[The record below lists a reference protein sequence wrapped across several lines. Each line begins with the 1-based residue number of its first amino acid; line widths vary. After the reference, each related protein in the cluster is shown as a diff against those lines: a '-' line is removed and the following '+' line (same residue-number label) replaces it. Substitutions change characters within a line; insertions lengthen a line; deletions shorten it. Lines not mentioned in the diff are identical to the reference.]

1 MARLNVDLSS
11 SMVGVR
17 ILYEFL
23 DLPEQ
28 PDEGTKPNIQ
38 VKDGRIEFRDVHF
51 GYHSN
56 VAVLKGM
63 SFSAE
68 PGCITALVGPSGGGK
83 STVLSLLLRLYEG
96 YRGSIFIDE
105 KEVSTVS
112 RHSLRENFAF
122 VGQDAFLFRGS
133 IRDNIAFGSSGATDD
148 EIVAAAKAAHAD
160 DFIRQFP
167 SSYETQVG
175 EHGMQ
180 LSGGQR
186 QRISVARALIRKAPI
201 ILLDEPTTFLD
212 SETESYVNLAISKLF
227 SGRTRL
233 IIAHRLYTISHADKI
248 YVVEDGRIVEWGR
261 HDALLRQ
268 GGRYAHFVNLQ
279 LTREK
284 QLQLV

>member
-1 MARLNVDLSS
+1 MS
-11 SMVGVR
+11 
-17 ILYEFL
+17 
-23 DLPEQ
+23 
-28 PDEGTKPNIQ
+28 
-38 VKDGRIEFRDVHF
+38 HF
-51 GYHSN
+51 GYYAD

-83 STVLSLLLRLYEG
+83 STVINLLLRLYDG
-96 YRGSIFIDE
+96 YRGEIVIDGQ
-105 KEVSTVS
+105 EVSTVS
-112 RHSLRENFAF
+112 RHSLREHFAF

-133 IRDNIAFGSSGATDD
+133 IRDNIACGSLGATDD

-167 SSYETQVG
+167 SSYDTEVG

-212 SETESYVNLAISKLF
+212 SETESYVNLAISELF

-233 IIAHRLYTISHADKI
+233 NHCAPTLYDQPR
-248 YVVEDGRIVEWGR
+248 G
-261 HDALLRQ
+261 
-268 GGRYAHFVNLQ
+268 
-279 LTREK
+279 
-284 QLQLV
+284 